1 MIALPPQT
9 RIGNYKILKAI
20 GQGGFGVTYV
30 AWDCSLERTVVL
42 KECFPAQICSRAE
55 DGSVRPVHAGQE
67 ELYRQAMADMRREAC
82 TLAQLNHERVVRVY
96 EVFESHGGLFYV
108 MPWLDGGTLEEVMAE
123 AAEEGKLIE
132 PEKARAWLL
141 DVLDGLGYLHSKKF
155 LHRDLKPANIMFDA
169 NGRPVI
175 IDFGAAVFCGADATI
190 TQGAFSPQYAAP
202 EQVAGKG
209 ELGGQLDLYALAATW
224 YELISGKVPEAAVK
238 RMFTDELVPLGTL
251 PGMSS
256 VSKELVESVMKN
268 LALQPSARCASAEEW
283 RAWLVGDMPLVAGHK
298 DVRLL
303 GMPRRRALFLAG
315 GACVVL
321 LAGGLAVLLSQ
332 KNLAESQ
339 VATTSGQG
347 ASPVF
352 RESRGKGNDGAVPV
366 ADFVEAYIEEHAL
379 ESKIAELERLND
391 EVTAHN
397 EEYRETVRRFV
408 AEATEACAAM
418 DREER
423 YSYIMDTK
431 REEADAL
438 WAAYNKRFNELLRSQ
453 SGLYAELIER
463 IKEPEMYV
471 RDLSSTDAGALLQ
484 LKRILRERYESR
496 VGINIDQCKHAAEQ
510 LLDLAE

>member
-67 ELYRQAMADMRREAC
+67 ELYRQAMVDMRREAC

-123 AAEEGKLIE
+123 AAEEGRLIE
-132 PEKARAWLL
+132 HEKARAWLL
-141 DVLDGLGYLHSKKF
+141 DVLDGLSYLHSQKF

-202 EQVAGKG
+202 EQVSGKG

-224 YELISGKVPEAAVK
+224 YELISGKVPEPAVK
-238 RMFTDELVPLGTL
+238 RMFTDELVPLGEL
-251 PGMSS
+251 PGMSD

-268 LALQPSARCASAEEW
+268 LALQPSARCASAAEW
-283 RAWLVGDMPLVAGHK
+283 RAWLLEDKAPAS
-298 DVRLL
+298 VRKKNLPF
-303 GMPRRRALFLAG
+303 GMPRQTSLLLAGCAVFLAG
-315 GACVVL
+315 GLGAFL
-321 LAGGLAVLLSQ
+321 LQDNQVEPMPSAPAEQASVPASGEGGGS
-332 KNLAESQ
+332 
-339 VATTSGQG
+339 
-347 ASPVF
+347 
-352 RESRGKGNDGAVPV
+352 GNDDAAKL
-366 ADFVEAYIEEHAL
+366 ADFVESFIAEHAL
-379 ESKIAELERLND
+379 ESKVAELARLNA
-391 EVTAHN
+391 EARALN
-397 EEYRETVRRFV
+397 AEYEESVRRFV
-408 AEATEACAAM
+408 AEATEACANLNR
-418 DREER
+418 DER
-423 YSYIMDTK
+423 YGYLWGSKRSESEALMSQYI
-431 REEADAL
+431 
-438 WAAYNKRFNELLRSQ
+438 KRFNELALKQ
-453 SGLYAELIER
+453 SLLYSEITELMN
-463 IKEPEMYV
+463 EPEQHV
-471 RDLSSTDAGALLQ
+471 ADLSTTDAMMLLQ
-484 LKRILRERYESR
+484 LKRTLCNRYEDKLSLVLDPCNEDAFSQLTR
-496 VGINIDQCKHAAEQ
+496 LID
-510 LLDLAE
+510 